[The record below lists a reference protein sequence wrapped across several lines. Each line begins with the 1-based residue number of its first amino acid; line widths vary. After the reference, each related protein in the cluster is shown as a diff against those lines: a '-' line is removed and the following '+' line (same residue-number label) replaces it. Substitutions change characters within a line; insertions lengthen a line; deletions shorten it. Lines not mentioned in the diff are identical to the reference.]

1 MPFRP
6 PSPSDGPLAKVDC
19 LAEKDPV
26 TVREDHLADVELVA
40 VAVSDP
46 QKVRYGGLA
55 EKEGV
60 DEGSR
65 VGRLRRTTEAALVKT
80 WSYEL
85 AATTRYKGVGEAM
98 RVEGGGLRRT
108 VEDFQWCRLAL
119 VAEHPGV
126 VVPPLGVEAQAGDA
140 DAPARWLM
148 LLLEHPQLKSNDAL
162 KVFCLGSPSE
172 FAAAQRDHVP
182 FKDPTPLAVHLGALY
197 IKGRETLSRE
207 RKQVIEEDA
216 QEEKDEKRRKAGGH
230 LSSAEIRAF
239 AKWLDEEAAAV
250 SAAAKA
256 SAAAVA
262 ADAAAC
268 AEQKLALASVAAL
281 AGSAGSAADAA
292 PPRFGPARAR
302 SGAAPRRPHSRRCP
316 RAPRPTR
323 APASARRT
331 PRRRRP
337 RRRRRPSPRR

>member
-98 RVEGGGLRRT
+98 R
-108 VEDFQWCRLAL
+108 C
-119 VAEHPGV
+119 
-126 VVPPLGVEAQAGDA
+126 
-140 DAPARWLM
+140 
-148 LLLEHPQLKSNDAL
+148 LLYTS
-162 KVFCLGSPSE
+162 
-172 FAAAQRDHVP
+172 
-182 FKDPTPLAVHLGALY
+182 
-197 IKGRETLSRE
+197 
-207 RKQVIEEDA
+207 
-216 QEEKDEKRRKAGGH
+216 
-230 LSSAEIRAF
+230 
-239 AKWLDEEAAAV
+239 
-250 SAAAKA
+250 
-256 SAAAVA
+256 
-262 ADAAAC
+262 
-268 AEQKLALASVAAL
+268 
-281 AGSAGSAADAA
+281 
-292 PPRFGPARAR
+292 
-302 SGAAPRRPHSRRCP
+302 
-316 RAPRPTR
+316 
-323 APASARRT
+323 
-331 PRRRRP
+331 
-337 RRRRRPSPRR
+337 PSPRDPT

>member
-98 RVEGGGLRRT
+98 RVEGGGHERMEPFHLLSRSMRDLLCGMLSIAP
-108 VEDFQWCRLAL
+108 ECRPSMAE
-119 VAEHPGV
+119 VAEYFSRKEPWLASDEKKRRGRASS
-126 VVPPLGVEAQAGDA
+126 VPPRVEGSHAVLGEAISRDDTASRKSLA
-140 DAPARWLM
+140 DV
-148 LLLEHPQLKSNDAL
+148 QQ
-162 KVFCLGSPSE
+162 VG
-172 FAAAQRDHVP
+172 V
-182 FKDPTPLAVHLGALY
+182 LY
-197 IKGRETLSRE
+197 
-207 RKQVIEEDA
+207 
-216 QEEKDEKRRKAGGH
+216 
-230 LSSAEIRAF
+230 
-239 AKWLDEEAAAV
+239 
-250 SAAAKA
+250 
-256 SAAAVA
+256 
-262 ADAAAC
+262 
-268 AEQKLALASVAAL
+268 
-281 AGSAGSAADAA
+281 
-292 PPRFGPARAR
+292 
-302 SGAAPRRPHSRRCP
+302 
-316 RAPRPTR
+316 R
-323 APASARRT
+323 APAGVSGGSSTASSAASSRTASPLVVPLVAPISRRSPPAERRAT
-331 PRRRRP
+331 GMDAGGSRHVRGQAQQLAYRQPRLQP
-337 RRRRRPSPRR
+337 P

>member
-216 QEEKDEKRRKAGGH
+216 QEEKDEKRKKHRSTARNRQCTRRKAEDHEWQEKAERKRMQQLMKHH
-230 LSSAEIRAF
+230 LVQDSRI
-239 AKWLDEEAAAV
+239 AV
-250 SAAAKA
+250 TEPVAHRAAKQR
-256 SAAAVA
+256 SNRRKPQPGFLRP
-262 ADAAAC
+262 
-268 AEQKLALASVAAL
+268 ESFRKS
-281 AGSAGSAADAA
+281 
-292 PPRFGPARAR
+292 PP
-302 SGAAPRRPHSRRCP
+302 S
-316 RAPRPTR
+316 
-323 APASARRT
+323 
-331 PRRRRP
+331 
-337 RRRRRPSPRR
+337 

>member
-256 SAAAVA
+256 SAAAVSYTH
-262 ADAAAC
+262 
-268 AEQKLALASVAAL
+268 LTL
-281 AGSAGSAADAA
+281 
-292 PPRFGPARAR
+292 
-302 SGAAPRRPHSRRCP
+302 
-316 RAPRPTR
+316 PTK
-323 APASARRT
+323 A
-331 PRRRRP
+331 
-337 RRRRRPSPRR
+337 

>member
-119 VAEHPGV
+119 VAEHATLCQPIDIGRQRLR
-126 VVPPLGVEAQAGDA
+126 VPTQATNPIVEIVDGDK
-140 DAPARWLM
+140 
-148 LLLEHPQLKSNDAL
+148 QN
-162 KVFCLGSPSE
+162 V
-172 FAAAQRDHVP
+172 
-182 FKDPTPLAVHLGALY
+182 
-197 IKGRETLSRE
+197 GRLFSM
-207 RKQVIEEDA
+207 
-216 QEEKDEKRRKAGGH
+216 
-230 LSSAEIRAF
+230 
-239 AKWLDEEAAAV
+239 
-250 SAAAKA
+250 
-256 SAAAVA
+256 
-262 ADAAAC
+262 
-268 AEQKLALASVAAL
+268 
-281 AGSAGSAADAA
+281 
-292 PPRFGPARAR
+292 
-302 SGAAPRRPHSRRCP
+302 
-316 RAPRPTR
+316 
-323 APASARRT
+323 
-331 PRRRRP
+331 
-337 RRRRRPSPRR
+337 SPRHLTCKLR